1 MRNVITSLG
10 ELVGL
15 GLVAFGLGML
25 VPAVGVIAAGVGLFA
40 VSFKLGGD
48 R

>member
-1 MRNVITSLG
+1 MRGFVTSFG

-15 GLVAFGLGML
+15 GVVAFGLGL
-25 VPAVGVIAAGVGLFA
+25 AWLPLGVVAAGAGVFA

-48 R
+48 S